1 MFFRKVAWIAL
12 AACCCVF
19 ATSQMFYE
27 EVQLTEGCGV
37 DWSAKYGCPK
47 GAKLK
52 CRSASFPISRLGNAL
67 VIGNRT
73 ICSDGKNVDTARSM
87 TVRDVVSGSPLGLDG
102 MIPESVIARALFD
115 NGLFRKRFNLASL
128 PPSLA
133 EHMALV
139 PEVRNFSYS
148 EFEMKSEVDGRLAV
162 DLFVRG
168 DWEERDQKLSF
179 AISIPV
185 NQVLEPFRGKPL
197 RFGDY
202 SAIQNANN
210 AYKKKDFVSSAR
222 YAAEYL
228 QGSDLSSENL
238 AQYNDAGYFLEQA
251 NRVTEAIPV
260 LEEVVAFD
268 PTRTPAYLNLADAY
282 RKAGDKAKAK
292 ANYQKYVELME
303 KAGKGAK
310 VPARVRAFLK
320 S

>member
-1 MFFRKVAWIAL
+1 MFFRKAAWIAL
-12 AACCCVF
+12 VACCDVF
-19 ATSQMFYE
+19 AANQKFYE
-27 EVQLTEGCGV
+27 EAQLTEGCGV
-37 DWSAKYGCPK
+37 DWGAKYGCPK

-52 CRSASFPISRLGNAL
+52 CRSASFPVSRLGNAL
-67 VIGNRT
+67 VIGSRT
-73 ICSDGKNVDTARSM
+73 ICSDGKNVDTSRSM
-87 TVRDVVSGSPLGLDG
+87 TVRDVVSGNPLGLDG
-102 MIPESVIARALFD
+102 MIPESVIARSLFD
-115 NGLFRKRFNLASL
+115 NESFRKRFKLTSL
-128 PPSLA
+128 PSSLA
-133 EHMALV
+133 EHMASI

-148 EFEMKSEVDGRLAV
+148 EFEIRSEADGRLTV

-185 NQVLEPFRGKPL
+185 NQALEPFRGKPL

-210 AYKKKDFVSSAR
+210 AYKKKDLASSAK

-228 QGSDLSSENL
+228 RGSDLSSENL

-251 NRVTEAIPV
+251 NRAAEAIPV

-282 RKAGDKAKAK
+282 QKSGDKAKAK
-292 ANYQKYVELME
+292 ANYQKYVDLME
-303 KAGKGAK
+303 KAGKGTK
-310 VPARVRAFLK
+310 VPARVRSILK
-320 S
+320 P